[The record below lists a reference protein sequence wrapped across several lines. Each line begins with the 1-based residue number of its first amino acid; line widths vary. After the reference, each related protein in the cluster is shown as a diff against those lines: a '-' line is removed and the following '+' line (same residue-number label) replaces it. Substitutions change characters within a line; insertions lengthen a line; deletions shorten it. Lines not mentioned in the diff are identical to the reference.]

1 MDWLSDATD
10 GRSSVPLMAMFGCAV
25 AHLIFAFFSAIV
37 LDGVDAIVMCFA
49 IDKDNGLAASDFQK
63 KAPAV
68 ATLYVQIDNLVKNES
83 GDASG
88 EKA

>member
-1 MDWLSDATD
+1 
-10 GRSSVPLMAMFGCAV
+10 MAMFGCAV